1 MPAFGEIDENR
12 EARRWEVGCLPIL
25 IAANTDFFFPILVI
39 VEEEEDKEE
48 DLFCEE
54 EVDNPLWT
62 ETGRE
67 EFIIA
72 SFGCVYKCDSKVVFF
87 LKRSLCFCCALI
99 LIIIEEVVQK
109 VVFGGSF
116 LFLFSRES
124 TKKNTSARSTKTQ
137 ERQRQRQIM
146 HLYTNLLMHE
156 AKTDTKIIQN

>member
-12 EARRWEVGCLPIL
+12 EARRWDVGCLPIL
-25 IAANTDFFFPILVI
+25 IAANTDFFFPLLVI

-54 EVDNPLWT
+54 EEEDNPLWT

-87 LKRSLCFCCALI
+87 FLTIKRSPLFVFAL
-99 LIIIEEVVQK
+99 
-109 VVFGGSF
+109 
-116 LFLFSRES
+116 
-124 TKKNTSARSTKTQ
+124 
-137 ERQRQRQIM
+137 
-146 HLYTNLLMHE
+146 
-156 AKTDTKIIQN
+156 